1 MKKIRISVVVTVYNV
16 EKYIERC
23 LLSILQQSFK
33 DIELVVVDDK
43 TSDNSMEIVKRYAE
57 KDSRIKIVSNDE
69 NSGLMWARKVG
80 YESACG
86 EYVVFVDSDD
96 ALPDNAL
103 DVLYTSIKEKDAD
116 MLSGNISYKK
126 LDGSI
131 DEWQSE
137 LKYGNDRVAVYK
149 SLLKNE
155 YRHNLCGHIFKR
167 SLLTDYPYKSYKNFT
182 KWEDYCLFYQL
193 VKNARK
199 TEHIDVP
206 VYDYFQTGGSS
217 TQVAISE
224 RSLDTTFIAHA
235 LAFEL
240 LKDDPQFKGQL
251 YAQNQRVIARL
262 ILRNHCSRK
271 AVFEKVREYLP
282 SDVMK
287 VSNIIKY
294 NSLSLAVKLIV
305 AIYLYR

>member
-1 MKKIRISVVVTVYNV
+1 MKISVVVTVYNV

-23 LLSILQQSFK
+23 LLSILEQPFK

-43 TSDNSMEIVKRYAE
+43 TPDKSMEIVKRFAE
-57 KDSRIKIVSNDE
+57 KDSRIKIVSNEE

-80 YESACG
+80 YENASG

-96 ALPDNAL
+96 SLPDNAL
-103 DVLYTSIKEKDAD
+103 NVLYTSIKEKNAD

-131 DEWQSE
+131 DIWKSD
-137 LKYGNDRVAVYK
+137 LKYGTNRVAVYE

-193 VKNARK
+193 VKNAQM

-206 VYDYFQTGGSS
+206 VYDYYQTGGSS

-224 RSLDTTFIAHA
+224 RSLETTFIAHA

-240 LKDDPQFKGQL
+240 LKDDSQFKGLL

-262 ILRNHCSRK
+262 IQRNHCPRK
-271 AVFEKVREYLP
+271 AVFDKMREYLP
-282 SDVMK
+282 CDVIS
-287 VSNIIKY
+287 VTNILRY
-294 NSLSLAVKLIV
+294 NSLLWAMKLLLAIHLI
-305 AIYLYR
+305 RK

>member
-1 MKKIRISVVVTVYNV
+1 MEKSIISVVVTVYNV

-23 LLSILQQSFK
+23 LLSVLKQSFN

-43 TSDNSMEIVKRYAE
+43 TPDNSMEIVKRYAE
-57 KDSRIKIVSNDE
+57 KDNRIKIVTNE
-69 NSGLMWARKVG
+69 VNSGLMWARKVG
-80 YESACG
+80 YETASA

-96 ALPDNAL
+96 ALPENAL
-103 DVLYTSIKEKDAD
+103 NVLYTSIKEKDAD

-126 LDGSI
+126 LDGSV
-131 DEWQSE
+131 DVWKSD
-137 LKYGNDRVAVYK
+137 LKYGTDSEAVYE

-167 SLLTDYPYKSYKNFT
+167 TLLADYSYKSYRNFT

-206 VYDYFQTGGSS
+206 VYDYYQTGGSS

-224 RSLDTTFIAHA
+224 RSLETTFIAHA

-240 LKDDPQFKGQL
+240 LKDDSQFKGLL

-262 ILRNHCSRK
+262 IQRNHCPRQ
-271 AVFEKVREYLP
+271 AVIEKVKEYLP
-282 SDVMK
+282 SDVIT
-287 VSNIIKY
+287 VSNIMKY
-294 NSLSLAVKLIV
+294 NSLSFAIKLIV